1 MGGKP
6 IPDRAPPWRH
16 WARPCH
22 LAEARAHDGRRRN
35 RDERRVKAR
44 CSQCAYRA
52 AQSRV
57 DGYDLNFSDDLLAL
71 DRELAD

>member
-1 MGGKP
+1 MGGDVTVTSEP
-6 IPDRAPPWRH
+6 I
-16 WARPCH
+16 
-22 LAEARAHDGRRRN
+22 
-35 RDERRVKAR
+35 R